1 MRGAFFAPSAEELS
15 FNSQG
20 ACKCCGGTGSVR
32 TVDWDTLIP
41 DETLSIEEGAV
52 APWNSLMWSIM
63 TDVCREMGVRTH
75 IPYQELTE
83 EEKQIVLDGP
93 MVKKHI
99 YLKPKKNGQGGG
111 GSWTLPTTAPRRR
124 SETR

>member
-1 MRGAFFAPSAEELS
+1 M
-15 FNSQG
+15 
-20 ACKCCGGTGSVR
+20 R

-83 EEKQIVLDGP
+83 EEKQIVPDGP

-111 GSWTLPTTAPRRR
+111 AGLYLLQRRGDGQKR
-124 SETR
+124 AEQGQG